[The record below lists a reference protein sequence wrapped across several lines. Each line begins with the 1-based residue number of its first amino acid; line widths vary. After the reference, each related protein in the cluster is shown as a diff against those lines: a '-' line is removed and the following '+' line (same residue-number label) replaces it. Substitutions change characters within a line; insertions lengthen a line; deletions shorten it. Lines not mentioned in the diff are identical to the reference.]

1 MTDRYRVLVSC
12 PHAWDGLAGFDALFA
27 HHGIAVD
34 VPEVHGQQLSE
45 ADLLEIIG
53 RYDGILAGDD
63 QLTRAVIE
71 SAPRLKVI
79 SKWGVGIDAIDLG
92 AAEEKGV
99 MVLNTPGVFGE
110 ELADYALGFLL
121 LLARRQHIVDR
132 DVRLGRWQGVRGH
145 SLADRTIG
153 IVGLGSS
160 GTALARRALAMSM
173 RVVATDPNVRHNSI
187 PEDVVRMPFEEL
199 LETADVVSL
208 HLPAQPGLEPLLGT
222 DAIAQMKPGA
232 WLINTSRGS
241 LVDESALLAA
251 LKSGQIGGAALDV
264 FQEEPVRPDHPLL
277 SQPSVVVGAHNG
289 SNTQEAVER
298 TTRAAVENLVA
309 GLTGRR

>member
-1 MTDRYRVLVSC
+1 MTERYRVLVSC
-12 PHAWDGLAGFDALFA
+12 RHALDGLADFDALFA

-34 VPEVHGQQLSE
+34 VPEIQGQQLSE
-45 ADLLEIIG
+45 PELLEIID

-71 SAPRLKVI
+71 SATRLKVI
-79 SKWGVGIDAIDLG
+79 SKWGVGIDAIDVD
-92 AAEEKGV
+92 AAEEQGV
-99 MVLNTPGVFGE
+99 MVLNTPGMFGE

-121 LLARRQHIVDR
+121 LLARRQHLVDR
-132 DVRLGRWQGVRGH
+132 EVRLGRWEGVRGH

-160 GTALARRALAMSM
+160 GSALARRALAMSM
-173 RVVATDPNVRHNSI
+173 RVVATDTNVPHGST
-187 PEDVVRMPFEEL
+187 PEGVVRMGLDDL
-199 LETADVVSL
+199 LEIADAVSL
-208 HLPAQPGLEPLLGT
+208 HLPAQAGGEPLLGSE
-222 DAIAQMKPGA
+222 AIARMKPGA

-251 LKSGQIGGAALDV
+251 LESGHVGAAALDV
-264 FQEEPVRPDHPLL
+264 FQEEPIRPDHPLL

-289 SNTQEAVER
+289 SNTYEAVDR
-298 TTRAAVENLVA
+298 TTRAAVENLIT